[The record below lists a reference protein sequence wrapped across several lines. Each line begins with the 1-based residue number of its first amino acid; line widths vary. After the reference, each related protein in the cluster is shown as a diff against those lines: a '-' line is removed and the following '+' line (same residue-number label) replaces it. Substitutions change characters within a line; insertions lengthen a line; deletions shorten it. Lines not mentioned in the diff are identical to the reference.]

1 MTGRYNKHEARR
13 RCFIFAEADILTESK
28 TKPFVFKIIDPR
40 SALGQELSST
50 GKSHSL
56 LLSRTEVDGCLQ
68 HGTLVSPES
77 QQPLND
83 LLLWKFGAFVH
94 CGAEQPAAFVLT
106 NASVRVLFTH
116 NNRKEASRSFAL
128 GAIRELVR
136 VSYGGAFC
144 ALEVSCVD
152 GASFLFRF
160 ESEDAQQEVSRKLV
174 RMSSLG

>member
-40 SALGQELSST
+40 SALGQELSAS

-56 LLSRTEVDGCLQ
+56 LLSRTEVDSCLLY
-68 HGTLVSPES
+68 GTPASPDS
-77 QQPLND
+77 QQPHSD

-94 CGAEQPAAFVLT
+94 CGSEQPAAFVLT
-106 NASVRVLFTH
+106 TASVRVLFTH
-116 NNRKEASRSFAL
+116 NNRKEASRCYSL

-136 VSYGGAFC
+136 ISYGGAFC
-144 ALEVSCVD
+144 ALEVACVD
-152 GASFLFRF
+152 GASFVFRF

-174 RMSSLG
+174 RMSSRG